1 METYKILLE
10 LGILIIAAKFLGITA
25 KKFGAPEVVGEI
37 LAGLIL
43 GPSILGFVKVDA
55 FVTYFAEIGVIL
67 LMFSAGLET
76 DLKSLLKSGVKST
89 IIPV

>member
-43 GPSILGFVKVDA
+43 
-55 FVTYFAEIGVIL
+55 
-67 LMFSAGLET
+67 
-76 DLKSLLKSGVKST
+76 
-89 IIPV
+89 